1 MVKTELG
8 IGAIHIEF
16 AAYSPNES
24 TLKSI
29 IVRKTEILMAN
40 KKNDSTSIIMRVCNS
55 TNWLLISIFIGY
67 TNVNN
72 RMLVSINKIENG
84 T

>member
-29 IVRKTEILMAN
+29 IVRKTEILMAS
-40 KKNDSTSIIMRVCNS
+40 KKNDSTSTIIRVCNS
-55 TNWLLISIFIGY
+55 TNWWLISIFIGY

>member
-16 AAYSPNES
+16 AAYSPNEYA
-24 TLKSI
+24 LKSI
-29 IVRKTEILMAN
+29 IVRKTETLIVN
-40 KKNDSTSIIMRVCNS
+40 KNNNSTSIIISVCNS
-55 TNWLLISIFIGY
+55 TIWLLISIFIGY

-72 RMLVSINKIENG
+72 RMVVSINKIENG